1 MKMKKILTEW
11 RRFVVKE
18 SINKSNFEK
27 TIEESWQET
36 GQPYNEELTYVK
48 AALHA
53 ALYMNGG
60 GTPQD
65 QEYLNRVEFGKTAI
79 QRIQELNRNAFMFS
93 EYFHVDEVYT
103 PAEDKRFIDT
113 KENKFKGIGVTP
125 EWGKDNMDPS
135 RITGVL
141 SKGQTPEDAYRSF
154 FSRFEQLDQMLSSG
168 DYDFLSAFGA
178 EMGKTNPDIRHSGGA
193 ASTGM
198 LITPSEATDAE
209 TDPMMEDYLFYM
221 NNSKDPDINVAIEAE
236 RKLQSAIRSALGLW
250 KKYGGFKDS
259 DDEQVNKGA
268 YLRMKQALSRSEA
281 TLKKLMKSP
290 ELYEPSTPEK
300 ETSAPET
307 NELDQLY
314 NAAKSGDKEAAAKA
328 YRMFRS
334 KEYKDNDK
342 AAEMRNVMR
351 GR

>member
-11 RRFVVKE
+11 RKFVIKE
-18 SINKSNFEK
+18 SIEKSSFEK
-27 TIEESWQET
+27 TIEEAWAES
-36 GQPYNEELTYVK
+36 GQSYNEELTYAK

-53 ALYMNGG
+53 ALYLNGG
-60 GTPQD
+60 GTTNDEQ
-65 QEYLNRVEFGKTAI
+65 YLNRPEFGKTAI
-79 QRIQELNRNAFMFS
+79 QRIQELNRNGTMFA
-93 EYFHVDEVYT
+93 EHFHVDEVYT

-113 KENKFKGIGVTP
+113 KENKLKGIGVTP
-125 EWGKDNMDPS
+125 RWGKDNMNPS

-141 SKGQTPEDAYRSF
+141 SKGNSLEEAYSNF
-154 FSRFEQLDQMLSSG
+154 FMKFEELDQMLDSG
-168 DYDFLSAFGA
+168 NYDFLGAFGA
-178 EMGKTNPDIRHSGGA
+178 EMGKTNPNIRHSGGA

-209 TDPMMEDYLFYM
+209 IDSMMEDYLFYIK
-221 NNSKDPDINVAIEAE
+221 NSKDPNIDVAIEAE
-236 RKLQSAIRSALGLW
+236 RRLQSAIKAALGLW

-281 TLKKLMKSP
+281 TVKKLIKSP
-290 ELYEPSTPEK
+290 ELYQPSTSVK
-300 ETSAPET
+300 QTKAPEEMGIE
-307 NELDQLY
+307 ELY
-314 NAAKSGDKEAAAKA
+314 SAAMSGDKKAAEKA

-342 AAEMRNVMR
+342 AAEMRKIMR
-351 GR
+351 DK

>member
-1 MKMKKILTEW
+1 MKKILTEW
-11 RRFVVKE
+11 RRFVIKE
-18 SINKSNFEK
+18 SIEKSNFEK
-27 TIEESWQET
+27 TIEKAWQET

-48 AALHA
+48 ASLHA

-60 GTPQD
+60 ETTNDEQ
-65 QEYLNRVEFGKTAI
+65 YLNRPEFGKTAA
-79 QRIQELNRNAFMFS
+79 QRIQELNRNGAMFA

-103 PAEDKRFIDT
+103 PAEDKRFLDT

-125 EWGKDNMDPS
+125 EWGKNNMDSS

-141 SKGQTPEDAYRSF
+141 SKGQTLEDAYRNF

-168 DYDFLSAFGA
+168 NYDFLSAFGA
-178 EMGKTNPDIRHSGGA
+178 EMGKTNPNIRHSGGA

-198 LITPSEATDAE
+198 LITPSEATEAE
-209 TDPMMEDYLFYM
+209 QSAMMEDYLFYM

-236 RKLQSAIRSALGLW
+236 RKLQSAIRAALGLW

-268 YLRMKQALSRSEA
+268 YLRMKQALSRSES
-281 TLKKLMKSP
+281 TVKKLIKSP
-290 ELYEPSTPEK
+290 DLYQPSVPEKGTNTPE
-300 ETSAPET
+300 TS
-307 NELDQLY
+307 ELDQLY

-328 YRMFRS
+328 FRIFRS
-334 KEYKDNDK
+334 RKENDK
-342 AAEMRNVMR
+342 AAEMRNIMR

>member
-1 MKMKKILTEW
+1 MRMKKILNEW
-11 RRFVVKE
+11 RRFVIKE
-18 SINKSNFEK
+18 SIEKSNFEK
-27 TIEESWQET
+27 TIESSWQET

-60 GTPQD
+60 ETTNDEQ
-65 QEYLNRVEFGKTAI
+65 YLNRPEFGKTAA
-79 QRIQELNRNAFMFS
+79 QRIQELNRNGAMFA

-113 KENKFKGIGVTP
+113 KENKLKGIGVTP

-141 SKGQTPEDAYRSF
+141 SKGQTLEDAYRNF

-168 DYDFLSAFGA
+168 NYDFLNAFGA
-178 EMGKTNPDIRHSGGA
+178 EMGKTNPNIRHSGGA

-198 LITPSEATDAE
+198 LITPSEATEAE
-209 TDPMMEDYLFYM
+209 QSAMMEDYLFYM

-236 RKLQSAIRSALGLW
+236 RKLQGAIRAALGLW

-281 TLKKLMKSP
+281 TVKKLIKSP
-290 ELYEPSTPEK
+290 DLYQPSVPEK
-300 ETSAPET
+300 ETSIPET
-307 NELDQLY
+307 SQLDQLY

-328 YRMFRS
+328 FRMFRS

-342 AAEMRNVMR
+342 AAEMRNIMR

>member
-1 MKMKKILTEW
+1 
-11 RRFVVKE
+11 
-18 SINKSNFEK
+18 
-27 TIEESWQET
+27 
-36 GQPYNEELTYVK
+36 
-48 AALHA
+48 
-53 ALYMNGG
+53 
-60 GTPQD
+60 
-65 QEYLNRVEFGKTAI
+65 
-79 QRIQELNRNAFMFS
+79 MFA

-113 KENKFKGIGVTP
+113 KENKLKGIGVTP

-141 SKGQTPEDAYRSF
+141 SKGQTLEDAYRNF

-168 DYDFLSAFGA
+168 NYDFLNAFGA
-178 EMGKTNPDIRHSGGA
+178 EMGKTNPNIRHSGGA

-198 LITPSEATDAE
+198 LITPSEATEAE
-209 TDPMMEDYLFYM
+209 QSAMMEDYLFYM

-236 RKLQSAIRSALGLW
+236 RKLQGAIRAALGLW

-281 TLKKLMKSP
+281 TVKKLIKSP
-290 ELYEPSTPEK
+290 DLYQPSVPEK
-300 ETSAPET
+300 ETSIPET
-307 NELDQLY
+307 SQLDQLY

-328 YRMFRS
+328 FRMFRS

-342 AAEMRNVMR
+342 AAEMRNIMR

>member
-27 TIEESWQET
+27 TIEEAWQET
-36 GQPYNEELTYVK
+36 EQPYNEELAYVK

-65 QEYLNRVEFGKTAI
+65 QEYLNRIEFGKTGI
-79 QRIQELNRNAFMFS
+79 ERIQELNRNAFMFA

-113 KENKFKGIGVTP
+113 RENKLKGIGVTP
-125 EWGKDNMDPS
+125 RWGRDNMDPS

-141 SKGQTPEDAYRSF
+141 SKGQTLEEAYRNF
-154 FSRFEQLDQMLSSG
+154 FSRFEQLDQMLNSG
-168 DYDFLSAFGA
+168 DYDFLNAFGA
-178 EMGKTNPDIRHSGGA
+178 EMGKTNPNVRHSGGA

-209 TDPMMEDYLFYM
+209 TDSMMKDYLFYM
-221 NNSKDPDINVAIEAE
+221 KNLKDPDINVAIEAE
-236 RKLQSAIRSALGLW
+236 SKLQSAIRAALGLW

-281 TLKKLMKSP
+281 TVKKLMKSP
-290 ELYEPSTPEK
+290 ELYQPSASVKQTK
-300 ETSAPET
+300 APEEMGIE
-307 NELDQLY
+307 ELY
-314 NAAKSGDKEAAAKA
+314 SAAMSGDKKAAEKA
-328 YRMFRS
+328 FRMFRS

-342 AAEMRNVMR
+342 AAEMRKIMR
-351 GR
+351 DK